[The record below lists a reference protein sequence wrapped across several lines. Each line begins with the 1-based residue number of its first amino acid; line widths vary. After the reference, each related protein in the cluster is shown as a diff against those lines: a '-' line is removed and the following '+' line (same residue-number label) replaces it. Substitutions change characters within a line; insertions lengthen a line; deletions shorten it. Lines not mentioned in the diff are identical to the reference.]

1 MKVSDTALFWA
12 LVGIFAGVNVLLMSI
27 GSLPVGSEGLGV
39 IVSAGCTIGLY
50 SFLYKD
56 NPLFKLMEH
65 LYVGVAAA
73 YTLLMGWY
81 TVLWPDVF
89 QELFVNRHFSVLV
102 PTVLGFLLFT
112 RFFPRISWMSRISFA
127 FVIGLGAGLG
137 IPRMVSSY
145 IIEQIR
151 PSIEPMIL
159 NGVFDVNL
167 AIILVG
173 VLCVLLYFF
182 YSLEHKGIVG
192 KASRVGIWFLMVSF
206 GASFGYTIMARL
218 SLLIGRVQFLLGD
231 WIPIIQ

>member
-1 MKVSDTALFWA
+1 
-12 LVGIFAGVNVLLMSI
+12 
-27 GSLPVGSEGLGV
+27 
-39 IVSAGCTIGLY
+39 
-50 SFLYKD
+50 
-56 NPLFKLMEH
+56 
-65 LYVGVAAA
+65 
-73 YTLLMGWY
+73 
-81 TVLWPDVF
+81 
-89 QELFVNRHFSVLV
+89 
-102 PTVLGFLLFT
+102 
-112 RFFPRISWMSRISFA
+112 MSRISFA